1 MVRLYQ
7 QSHIVMTTKD
17 YVYLGLMALAALV
30 FYCHGFYSGVC
41 RSRSLYESLK
51 SCSTASSA
59 FNADDDESMGEAPF
73 SRQHMA
79 MLPHLEV
86 RGDYKNN

>member
-1 MVRLYQ
+1 MVRMYQ

-41 RSRSLYESLK
+41 RSRSLYESLR
-51 SCSTASSA
+51 SRNPTSSDYIE
-59 FNADDDESMGEAPF
+59 NDDESLGETAF
-73 SRQHMA
+73 SRQHMT